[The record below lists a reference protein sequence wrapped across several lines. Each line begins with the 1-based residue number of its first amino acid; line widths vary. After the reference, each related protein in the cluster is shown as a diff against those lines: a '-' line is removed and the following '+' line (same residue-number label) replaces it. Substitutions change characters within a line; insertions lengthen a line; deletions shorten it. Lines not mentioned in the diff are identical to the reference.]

1 MIMTKLQNLFARHFS
16 SPENAVRRFIQNLQT
31 AALPFDLVSYLR
43 ELAYPPYPTFECGLP
58 SWIYYYVPGTNWGSY
73 RGQPTN
79 ALDPNFV
86 YSGDG
91 MGLNMGCPVRLARA
105 LELLFSL
112 PEQAQKECLDGL
124 RSVHKHL
131 PTVEELIWP
140 TLWLGKSELGRG
152 GNLATSATQID
163 WFFFA
168 KGIPVRLEAKF
179 RPADWP
185 RVTDMGTHQ
194 PMKGFF
200 LGKAAKQF
208 PEPSGPLT
216 MHVVGVTGTSEPTP
230 DMLARC
236 EDELADSPTV
246 DAILYR
252 TLLGSV

>member
-1 MIMTKLQNLFARHFS
+1 M
-16 SPENAVRRFIQNLQT
+16 
-31 AALPFDLVSYLR
+31 
-43 ELAYPPYPTFECGLP
+43 
-58 SWIYYYVPGTNWGSY
+58 
-73 RGQPTN
+73 
-79 ALDPNFV
+79 
-86 YSGDG
+86 
-91 MGLNMGCPVRLARA
+91 
-105 LELLFSL
+105 
-112 PEQAQKECLDGL
+112 
-124 RSVHKHL
+124 
-131 PTVEELIWP
+131 
-140 TLWLGKSELGRG
+140 
-152 GNLATSATQID
+152 ATSATQID

-230 DMLARC
+230 DILGRC

-252 TLLGSV
+252 TLLGSVHVITLVQAKAPVLAAIVKTPALEEYPPKYELIWHRQSRDERVKQRMQQPQKPRTPSSKLHVICIDPPPSPPLFYGPPPEYACEITERRPDGEPIFKTIPKYLYPKQTSC